1 VTTWLD
7 KGVPLGEGIDA
18 GVSYLERTF
27 SGSFDAFS
35 DGALTLIEGLNTLLG
50 TLPFWV
56 AIPLV
61 GLALWRLRGVR
72 TALLAMLSLFLVVN
86 LGLWDSFLLTLTL
99 VLSSELVIVVLGVPL
114 GIWMAFSS
122 AAERA
127 FRPVLD
133 FMQTMPSFVYL
144 IPAVTFFGLGLV
156 PGVVATVIFAMPP
169 LVRLTNLGIRQV
181 PLEVIEAADAFG
193 STRTQRLL
201 KVQLPVAL
209 PTLLAGVNQSIMLSL
224 SMVVI
229 AALIGA
235 GGLGQEVMRG
245 MNTLDIG
252 LGFEAGLAIVIM
264 AVVLDR
270 LTQGARPRRQRA
282 AREIQTLETQ
292 TVKSG
297 PLETHP
303 LEREGSS

>member
-1 VTTWLD
+1 MRSWTED
-7 KGVPLGEGIDA
+7 GVPLGEAIDA

-27 SGSFDAFS
+27 AGSFDAFS
-35 DGALTLIEGLNTLLG
+35 GGALTLIEGLDTLLG
-50 TLPFWV
+50 ALPFWV
-56 AIPLV
+56 TIPLV

-72 TALLAMLSLFLVVN
+72 TALLATLGLFLVVN
-86 LGLWDSFLLTLTL
+86 LGLWESFLLTLTL

-122 AAERA
+122 AAERT
-127 FRPVLD
+127 FRSVLD

-181 PLEVIEAADAFG
+181 PLEVTEAADAFG
-193 STRTQRLL
+193 STRWQRLV

-235 GGLGQEVMRG
+235 GGLGQEVIRG

-270 LTQGARPRRQRA
+270 LTQGARPRRQQA
-282 AREIQTLETQ
+282 AKRETQ
-292 TVKSG
+292 TVSSEPHG
-297 PLETHP
+297 NQPLEGD
-303 LEREGSS
+303 RAGSS

>member
-1 VTTWLD
+1 VSSTPNWLQHD
-7 KGVPLGEGIDA
+7 WLQEGVPLGEGVNA
-18 GVSYLERTF
+18 GVDYLERTF
-27 SGSFDAFS
+27 VTSLDSFSSA
-35 DGALTLIEGLNTLLG
+35 ALELIESLDTLLG
-50 TLPFWV
+50 ALPYWLTITLLAV
-56 AIPLV
+56 
-61 GLALWRLRGVR
+61 ALWRLSGLRAAVFS
-72 TALLAMLSLFLVVN
+72 ALGLLLVVN
-86 LGLWDSFLLTLTL
+86 LGLWDAFLLTLTL
-99 VLSSELVIVVLGVPL
+99 VLSSELIIVLLGVPL
-114 GIWMAFSS
+114 GIMMAFSDL
-122 AAERA
+122 AERI

-181 PLEVIEAADAFG
+181 PKDIVEAADAFG
-193 STRTQRLL
+193 GTRTQRLL

-235 GGLGQEVMRG
+235 GGLGQEVIRG

-270 LTQGARPRRQRA
+270 LTQGLERRREGRPKKRFQARPSRKDRA
-282 AREIQTLETQ
+282 
-292 TVKSG
+292 S
-297 PLETHP
+297 
-303 LEREGSS
+303 

>member
-1 VTTWLD
+1 MTRGATAVATVRDWLEQ
-7 KGVPLGEGIDA
+7 GVPLGGWVND

-27 SGSFDAFS
+27 ATSLDAFS
-35 DGALTLIEGLNTLLG
+35 GGALTLIEGLNTLLG
-50 TLPFWV
+50 ASPYWLTV
-56 AIPLV
+56 ALLSV
-61 GLALWRLRGVR
+61 LLWRLSGPRA
-72 TALLAMLSLFLVVN
+72 ALLCALGLLLVVN
-86 LGLWDSFLLTLTL
+86 LGLWGSFLLTLTL
-99 VLSSELVIVVLGVPL
+99 VLASELVIVALGLPL
-114 GIWMAFSS
+114 GILMALSGT
-122 AAERA
+122 AERVI
-127 FRPVLD
+127 RPVLD

-181 PLEVIEAADAFG
+181 PKELVEAADAFG
-193 STRTQRLL
+193 GTPLQRLL
-201 KVQLPVAL
+201 KIQLPVAL

-235 GGLGQEVMRG
+235 GGLGQEVIRG

-270 LTQGARPRRQRA
+270 LTQGVGRRQRG
-282 AREIQTLETQ
+282 RR
-292 TVKSG
+292 
-297 PLETHP
+297 P
-303 LEREGSS
+303 EG